1 MRGPAPVRRFVKA
14 AGAPAL
20 ALAGAILDVIVLAA
34 VLIVQASAAGRM
46 ERRADAA
53 SAQAEEV
60 HTNGLLVLYGATY
73 AQSSL
78 RGYLLTDQVEYLSTY
93 PEAVAEVERGL
104 AGLTRA
110 TAADP
115 DYAPQLPAIR
125 SLAHA
130 RLRIMDQTL
139 RRAQTGRRDEALALL
154 PQGRATQDELRDHL
168 DALMTT
174 ARARVAEAR
183 SERRAFDRRAAAMQ
197 AGLAAATV
205 LALLIALATL
215 AHERR
220 TAGRAAA
227 AQKRLN
233 DEIIESVH
241 RAEEADKAKSRFLA
255 AASHDLRQ
263 PLHALSLYIATLDRR
278 IESDQAREILSKMDG
293 AVRSMGRLFTA
304 LLDLARLEAGILKPT
319 PVAFDIDDLLRDVAE
334 QSVDPSGRR
343 ARVDVAESGLLVHSD
358 PDLLEIVL
366 RNLVSNA
373 VKHSKGGRVLLG
385 CRRAGQEVRIEI
397 HDNGQGIAE
406 DQLERLFS
414 EFVRGEQAGS
424 TEGVGLGLAIVERI
438 AKLLG
443 HRLSVRSQVGRGS
456 VFGITVPRTRLPAEQ
471 DLGPHSAA
479 DIAGLRILLAD
490 DEPLALDAMRRT
502 LEDAGAEI
510 VAVDSADAVRAR
522 SVEPFDLHVFDLNL
536 GPENGLQLLEE
547 LEARGGH
554 RIPSLIVTGA
564 TSRETLAELKAAG
577 RAWVTKPV
585 TVAAFTA
592 AASRAR
598 EPG

>member
-1 MRGPAPVRRFVKA
+1 VRGPVSIRRFVIA
-14 AGAPAL
+14 VGAPTLTLVGATL
-20 ALAGAILDVIVLAA
+20 AVVVLAA

-46 ERRADAA
+46 ERRADAI
-53 SAQAEEV
+53 STHAEEV
-60 HTNGLLVLYGATY
+60 LTSGLLVLYGATY

-78 RGYLLTDQVEYLSTY
+78 RGYLLTGQAEYLSTY
-93 PEAVAEVERGL
+93 PEAVAEAERGL
-104 AGLTRA
+104 SGLTRA
-110 TAADP
+110 AAADP
-115 DYAPQLPAIR
+115 DYARQLPAIR
-125 SLAHA
+125 SLAQA
-130 RLRIMDQTL
+130 RLGIMDQTVRL
-139 RRAQTGRRDEALALL
+139 ARAGRRDEALALL
-154 PQGRATQDELRDHL
+154 PQGRAMQSALRGHV
-168 DALMTT
+168 DALATT
-174 ARARVAEAR
+174 ARARAAGAR
-183 SERRAFDRRAAAMQ
+183 SERRAFDRRAAVMQ

-205 LALLIALATL
+205 LALLIALTTL
-215 AHERR
+215 ALERR
-220 TAGRAAA
+220 TASRAAA

-233 DEIIESVH
+233 DEIIESGQ

-278 IESDQAREILSKMDG
+278 VESDQAREILSKMDG

-319 PVAFDIDDLLRDVAE
+319 PIAFDIDDLLRDVAE

-373 VKHSKGGRVLLG
+373 VKHSRGGRVLLG

-443 HRLSVRSQVGRGS
+443 HRLSVRSQLGRGS
-456 VFGITVPRTRLPAEQ
+456 VFGITVPRTRLPAEPELAPQ
-471 DLGPHSAA
+471 STTN
-479 DIAGLRILLAD
+479 IAGLRILVAD

-510 VAVDSADAVRAR
+510 VAVDSAAEVRAR
-522 SVEPFDLHVFDLNL
+522 SAEPFDLYVFDLNL
-536 GPENGLQLLEE
+536 GQENGLQLLAE
-547 LEARGGH
+547 LEAAGGG

-592 AASRAR
+592 AASRALA
-598 EPG
+598 